1 MKKTLLTLA
10 LALLAGGAQAVPLSD
25 LLGGQTIQAGDKKFD
40 QWAFVFSDESD
51 AAFAVDPADIEVS
64 ALNDGGDDPGPGLQF
79 SIEDGDLG
87 VIGDGVFA
95 YTDYSFSFRVT
106 SLTGKLI
113 KDVSMGGFFG
123 SLDYDEEEGGED
135 LLATIIE
142 TVKDKDGKVLGTI
155 EVTESILGGVE
166 DYVGF
171 DSLVFA
177 PQSEIFVTKNIGVW
191 SSAQGEAIY
200 ITDFYQRYSQTSVPE
215 PATLGLLGLGLLGLG
230 FARARRQG

>member
-40 QWAFVFSDESD
+40 QWAFVFSGESD

-215 PATLGLLGLGLLGLG
+215 PATLCLLGLGLLGLG